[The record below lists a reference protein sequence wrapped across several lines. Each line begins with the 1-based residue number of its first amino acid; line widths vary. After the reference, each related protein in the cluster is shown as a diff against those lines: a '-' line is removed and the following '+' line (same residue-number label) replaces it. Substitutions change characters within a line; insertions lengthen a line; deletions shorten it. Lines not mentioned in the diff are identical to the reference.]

1 MIQHGKPETYP
12 PSVTEDSGA
21 GSREQGS
28 SKVLRK
34 RQRQVNS
41 DPVPGNRE
49 PRVSALPRCLTLLF
63 PPLACAQGTLHQ
75 LDSGRRLDH
84 KLIQLHLS
92 ACHSCL
98 RGGGGHSTCI
108 RQPLLPELLIS
119 LPCPNSIISGPA
131 ISVWLPTRS
140 DRVSGLLAEVGV
152 GWFRV
157 CLGRTG
163 IQRAWQYTRCYIIGR
178 LRKWVN

>member
-21 GSREQGS
+21 GSTEQGS

-34 RQRQVNS
+34 CQRQVNN
-41 DPVPGNRE
+41 DRVPGNRE
-49 PRVSALPRCLTLLF
+49 PRASALTRCLTLLF
-63 PPLACAQGTLHQ
+63 PPLACAQGALHQ
-75 LDSGRRLDH
+75 LDLGRRLDH

-131 ISVWLPTRS
+131 IA
-140 DRVSGLLAEVGV
+140 SGFQLGV
-152 GWFRV
+152 TGSLDSWQKWGWGGF
-157 CLGRTG
+157 G
-163 IQRAWQYTRCYIIGR
+163 
-178 LRKWVN
+178 